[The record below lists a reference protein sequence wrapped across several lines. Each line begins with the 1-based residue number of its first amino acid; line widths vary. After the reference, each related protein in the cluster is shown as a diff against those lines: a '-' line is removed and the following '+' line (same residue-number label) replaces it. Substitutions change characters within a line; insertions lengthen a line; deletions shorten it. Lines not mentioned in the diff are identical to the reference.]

1 MITLLHGDY
10 IEASR
15 NELNRIKE
23 KAVGKEVRTVDGRSV
38 ELSNLTQSLESSSL
52 FGGDLLVII
61 ERLFGRIG
69 KFPKKIEEVAS
80 IIARN
85 AQIADIVI
93 YEEKE
98 VGTTV
103 VKQLGKDVVVRL
115 FKLPVIIFQLLDG
128 VKKGNAKQELLL
140 FTTVCSTDAPEL
152 VHAML
157 VKRVR
162 QLIQLAD
169 GINPEGIAAWQLGR
183 LTTQS
188 KSFTMGELLALYAHL
203 HTAEVSIKTGASPFS
218 MTQHLEQF
226 FLHL

>member
-15 NELNRIKE
+15 NEMNRIKE
-23 KAVGKEVRTVDGRSV
+23 KAVGKEIRVIDGRTI
-38 ELSNLTQSLESSSL
+38 ELSLLTQSLESSSL

-85 AQIADIVI
+85 GTSADIVI
-93 YEEKE
+93 WEEKE

-103 VKQLGKDVVVRL
+103 VKHLGKDVVVRL
-115 FKLPVIIFQLLDG
+115 FKLPVLIFQLLDG
-128 VKKGNAKQELLL
+128 IKKGNAKQLLTL
-140 FTTVCSTDAPEL
+140 FAAVNTTDAPEL

-162 QLIQLAD
+162 QMIQIAD
-169 GINPEGIAAWQLGR
+169 GVNPEGVASWQLGR
-183 LTTQS
+183 LTTQT
-188 KSFTMGELLALYAHL
+188 KSFTMGELLDLYAQL
-203 HTAEVSIKTGASPFS
+203 HASEVSIKTGASPFS
-218 MTQHLEQF
+218 MAMHIEQF
-226 FLHL
+226 FLHV